1 MTLSLFVVA
10 DADVAAGRG
19 ERIPGNMEPVGA
31 REELVGEGVGL
42 EEVDQALELSR
53 IFGADVSSLTN
64 QVLGVAHTADFAID
78 GLITEPRV
86 DNNWP
91 NDGSCGF

>member
-1 MTLSLFVVA
+1 M
-10 DADVAAGRG
+10 AGRG

-42 EEVDQALELSR
+42 EEVDETLELNR

-64 QVLGVAHTADFAID
+64 QMLGVANAPYSMID